1 MKTLIIIIVVI
12 VVLGGGLYY
21 YSVSQ
26 NAPDVT
32 PGNLNGESGKTD
44 NPPAT
49 GGATSNPPASTPE
62 AQNPPAETP
71 VSVKVFTV
79 EGRKFSFTPSALTVK
94 KGDKVK
100 ITFKNLDG
108 FHDFVI
114 DEFNVR
120 TKQIPVGEETIEF
133 VADKTGSF
141 EFYCSV
147 GNHRE
152 LGMKGT
158 LTIE

>member
-1 MKTLIIIIVVI
+1 M
-12 VVLGGGLYY
+12 
-21 YSVSQ
+21 
-26 NAPDVT
+26 
-32 PGNLNGESGKTD
+32 
-44 NPPAT
+44 
-49 GGATSNPPASTPE
+49 
-62 AQNPPAETP
+62 
-71 VSVKVFTV
+71 
-79 EGRKFSFTPSALTVK
+79 
-94 KGDKVK
+94 KVK
-100 ITFKNLDG
+100 IGDTVRVNFRNAG
-108 FHDFVI
+108 AMPHDFVI

-158 LTIE
+158 LMIE